1 MIFGDIPFSN
11 TLICMC
17 YSKATMTRVEIIS
30 KQNIKPSSPTPQH
43 LKIFKLSLL
52 DQLIPAPF
60 VPMVMF
66 YPNNYGVSDNKHH
79 DVQERLVL
87 LKQSLSHTLTRFYP
101 LAGIVKNDLW
111 IDCNDQGAYFAV
123 AKVSCDLNQFLD
135 DPNLLL
141 INKFLP
147 LSFTEPSSGGGQV
160 TNIQVNTFECGG
172 IAIAVCISHKILDGA
187 ALSTFLT
194 GWSGT
199 ARGLEKVVSPDF
211 VASLVFPSDDQLW
224 LKDSSTV
231 MWGSL
236 FKKGK
241 FTTRRFVFDG
251 SAIATL
257 KTMTSGENGVQNPT
271 RVEAVSAFIWKC
283 AMDASEKKHGAK
295 RSSLLTHV
303 VNLRKRMTPP
313 LSKESIGNL
322 IWIASAKCYD
332 KLACEDL
339 DDLVEQVRNG
349 ISEINGEYVKEMMD
363 DQGAAVMSKS
373 MKEIG
378 DFGSKEEVDHYAC
391 TSWCNFGFNEVDFGW
406 GRPVWVSTI
415 GLEGEVLM
423 NLLVLMDTICGG
435 GIEAWLT
442 LDEQEMNILEHD
454 HNLLALASL
463 DLSPLQTC

>member
-1 MIFGDIPFSN
+1 
-11 TLICMC
+11 
-17 YSKATMTRVEIIS
+17 MTRVEIIS

-66 YPNNYGVSDNKHH
+66 YPNNYGVIDNKHH

-147 LSFTEPSSGGGQV
+147 LSFTEQSSGGQV

-172 IAIAVCISHKILDGA
+172 MAIAVCISHKILDGA

-194 GWSGT
+194 AWSGT
-199 ARGLEKVVSPDF
+199 ARGLEKAVCPDF
-211 VASLVFPSDDQLW
+211 VASLLFPADDQLW
-224 LKDSSTV
+224 LKDASMV

-241 FTTRRFVFDG
+241 CTTRRFVFDG

-257 KTMTSGENGVQNPT
+257 KKMTTDKNVVQNPT

-283 AMDASEKKHGAK
+283 AMVASEKKGGAK
-295 RSSLLTHV
+295 NLSLLTHV
-303 VNLRKRMTPP
+303 VNLRRRMKPA

-332 KLACEDL
+332 KLGYG
-339 DDLVEQVRNG
+339 DLVEQVRNG
-349 ISEINGEYVKEMMD
+349 ISEINGEYVKQMMGD
-363 DQGAAVMSKS
+363 PGAAVMSKS

-391 TSWCNFGFNEVDFGW
+391 TSWCNFDFYEVDFGW
-406 GRPVWVSTI
+406 GRPVWVSNV

-423 NLLVLMDTICGG
+423 NFIVLMDTKCGG

-442 LDEQEMNILEHD
+442 LDEQEMDILEHD
-454 HNLLALASL
+454 HHLLALASL
-463 DLSPLQTC
+463 DPSPLQIC